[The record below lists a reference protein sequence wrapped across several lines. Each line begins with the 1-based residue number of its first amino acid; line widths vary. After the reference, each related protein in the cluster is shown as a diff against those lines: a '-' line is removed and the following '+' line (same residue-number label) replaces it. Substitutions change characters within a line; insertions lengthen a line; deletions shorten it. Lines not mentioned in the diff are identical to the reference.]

1 MFVLDR
7 WGMIMGIELDA
18 LRREYRRAALK
29 EGELDPDP
37 IRQLERWLQEAVRA
51 RVPEPNAMAL
61 ATATPDGRPSA
72 RMVLL
77 KGLDSRGLVFYTNL
91 ESRKAQE
98 LASNPRAALLF
109 WWPELERQVRLE
121 GPVEPV
127 SDEEADAYF
136 RTRPRSSRIGAWAS
150 PQSRPLKSRI
160 ELLRRVAEALARFP
174 VGEVPR
180 PPFWGGFRVRP
191 ESVEFWQG
199 RPSRLHDRIL
209 YVRQEDGSWRRQRLA
224 P

>member
-91 ESRKAQE
+91 ESRKARE